1 MYLRYPVEVEREKPR
16 IKKKRRGG
24 KKKKKEKKKRE
35 KRPASVLGGV
45 AHLIDS

>member
-24 KKKKKEKKKRE
+24 KKKKKKKKKGKNGLRQSWVVS
-35 KRPASVLGGV
+35 R
-45 AHLIDS
+45 I

>member
-16 IKKKRRGG
+16 IKKKKKRG
-24 KKKKKEKKKRE
+24 KKKKKRE